1 MRSIRVFAA
10 GLAVCLFGCVTELT
24 PAMKA
29 EKGLS
34 AVNQAQTVEQV
45 IEALVDYEVPEV
57 EAAAQEKLAQYS
69 VSDLMPYSVFYDR
82 AKEEYFEKMRAA
94 DRLSGDPNQ
103 QYKRIERYKRNAPF
117 LVALQKDH
125 GEGWAK
131 DRESAFERI
140 AQKYCRELVT
150 QKRKDLSAEQLQN
163 IFCAWGLSD
172 EEKLKL
178 VDASN
183 QKIVKELFKEA
194 KEEDLVLCFG
204 LYEMIKDPAE
214 GEYLAMIKTIVP
226 QYHKWKGNTAFCDDG
241 KRMIAKGKTRFA
253 FGYLWATQ
261 SSRYDDQDEQFAK
274 AFFDEEMWAE
284 LYAEMRSEIRKDV
297 FDGILGRNAAYRKEV
312 ASRVNRPELV
322 EDMLLRVTGFNKD
335 SDDIGID
342 DCLKRMNDDA
352 RISRIA
358 IAAKDPDVRMMAME
372 TVKNMS
378 AVVDAVIKDED
389 PQWRMRYMRKL
400 IAVLKSRTNQ
410 TNTERENL
418 ERLNGI
424 VRVRVNAILEDGKQ
438 KSKDVFVLNGFYPG
452 MSCDDAEI
460 LLGWYYPDAKVE
472 QWVDND
478 DGDRYVTLDGRKI
491 CFANRKGE
499 VSKLD
504 FPAKVLFD
512 WLGFKDSN
520 LRCWI
525 EKFRSKFDLP
535 EFTFDVEQNS
545 FNFMGIHK
553 VETVSVYYY
562 RHPKGWKIALY
573 GEKDHSARGS
583 VMGVGQ
589 PMSRTSAG
597 GNLVISF

>member
-1 MRSIRVFAA
+1 MTHTYARS
-10 GLAVCLFGCVTELT
+10 L
-24 PAMKA
+24 
-29 EKGLS
+29 
-34 AVNQAQTVEQV
+34 
-45 IEALVDYEVPEV
+45 
-57 EAAAQEKLAQYS
+57 
-69 VSDLMPYSVFYDR
+69 
-82 AKEEYFEKMRAA
+82 
-94 DRLSGDPNQ
+94 
-103 QYKRIERYKRNAPF
+103 
-117 LVALQKDH
+117 
-125 GEGWAK
+125 
-131 DRESAFERI
+131 
-140 AQKYCRELVT
+140 
-150 QKRKDLSAEQLQN
+150 

-204 LYEMIKDPAE
+204 LYEMIKDPTDD
-214 GEYLAMIKTIVP
+214 EYLAMIRTIVP
-226 QYHKWKGNTAFCDDG
+226 QYHKWKERSSFCEYV
-241 KRMIAKGKTRFA
+241 KRMIAQDKTKFA
-253 FGYLWATQ
+253 LGYLKADQ
-261 SSRYDDQDEQFAK
+261 SIEHGDKDEQFAK

-297 FDGILGRNAAYRKEV
+297 FDGILGRNAAYRKDV

-512 WLGFKDSN
+512 WLGFEDSN

-583 VMGVGQ
+583 VMGAGQ
-589 PMSRTSAG
+589 SMSRTSAG